1 MSGLDDLSRGELI
14 EHARGLQARLAGLT
28 VEYADLAAAHE
39 QLTGAHEQLR
49 AEHAD
54 LAAAHE
60 QLRAEHTDL
69 AARLAKLEHL
79 LSRNSGNSSLPP
91 SGDDD
96 PGRTPPPGKGRA
108 TPKRAK
114 GKQ

>member
-1 MSGLDDLSRGELI
+1 MDGLSRDELI

-28 VEYADLAAAHE
+28 
-39 QLTGAHEQLR
+39 

-60 QLRAEHTDL
+60 QLRAEYAELAAAHEQLTAEHTDL

-91 SGDDD
+91 SGDDEV
-96 PGRTPPPGKGRA
+96 
-108 TPKRAK
+108 
-114 GKQ
+114 